1 MATIARTVDKRTR
14 RHRRIRA
21 KVKGTAERPRLA
33 FFKSNRYVYAQ
44 VIDDVRGATLAAAS
58 SLGAKGKTMAE
69 QAKTVGEAVAK
80 AALAQKVGK
89 VVFDRGGFSYGGKV
103 KAFADAARAAGLD
116 F

>member
-1 MATIARTVDKRTR
+1 MATITRTTDKRTR

-21 KVKGTAERPRLA
+21 RISGTAERPRLA

-44 VIDDVRGATLAAAS
+44 VIDDTRGATLAAAS
-58 SLGAKGKTMAE
+58 SRTVKGKTMAE
-69 QAKTVGEAVAK
+69 QAKLVGEAIAK
-80 AALAQKVGK
+80 AAQAKKVTK

-103 KAFADAARAAGLD
+103 KVFANAARAAGLD

>member
-1 MATIARTVDKRTR
+1 MATITRNVNKRTQ

-21 KVKGTAERPRLA
+21 KVKGSAERPRLA

-58 SLGAKGKTMAE
+58 SREVKGKSMAE
-69 QAKTVGEAVAK
+69 QAKVVGEAVAK
-80 AALAQKVGK
+80 AALAKKVVQ
-89 VVFDRGGFSYGGKV
+89 VVFDRGGFSYTGKV
-103 KAFADAARAAGLD
+103 KIFADAARAAGLD

>member
-1 MATIARTVDKRTR
+1 MATITRTTDKRTR

-21 KVKGTAERPRLA
+21 RISGTAERPRLA

-44 VIDDVRGATLAAAS
+44 VIDDTRGVTLAAAS
-58 SLGAKGKTMAE
+58 SREMKGTMAE
-69 QAKTVGEAVAK
+69 QAKMVGEAVAK
-80 AALAQKVGK
+80 AAKVKKVGK